1 MVLDLRALRN
11 STKSKEVIDHN
22 DGLRI
27 LVSSFILVI
36 MYEDF
41 SAEPKMCLCDESALS
56 VSQGMLNPIS
66 RQEEVIRDVT
76 ALGDSL
82 KKITTRSGQTAITQE
97 IQSLQSQHQ
106 DTRRAIVQMEEH
118 CEGLLNEILLSE
130 KEFTRRVQRM
140 KQDAGELEEELS
152 VLSQTLSP
160 IQENSSLDELAEHWR
175 VNMVNSLSTL
185 ISPFKLRI

>member
-1 MVLDLRALRN
+1 M
-11 STKSKEVIDHN
+11 
-22 DGLRI
+22 
-27 LVSSFILVI
+27 SSFILVI

-41 SAEPKMCLCDESALS
+41 SAEPKLCLCDESVLS

-82 KKITTRSGQTAITQE
+82 KKNTTRSGQAAITQE

-106 DTRRAIVQMEEH
+106 DMRRAIVQVEEH